1 MRTVRPRVFMAILAV
16 LMLFL
21 ASCAQI
27 PRSGPVGKSKDESAG
42 NANAPVFFP
51 AAPRPG
57 STPEAIIEDFYMA
70 GSGYEDDYPVARQYL
85 TQAQSVTWKPDAR
98 AIVFRQAKV
107 VKTAVENDFVY
118 ELDLAYSVDADGIA
132 TQFPPG
138 TKESIPVSV
147 EQVDGQWRIS
157 KVPDGTAIPEETFKV
172 IYGAFPIYFYDPTF
186 TYAVPDFRWF
196 IKKKTVKSMTSALLA
211 GPAPYLRGAVVSAF
225 PAGIKLARES
235 VPVVSGAAQ
244 VDLSAKE
251 LIDASAED
259 RQRMQN
265 QLALTFRS
273 QPDVINVE
281 LRADQDLVRV
291 DDNGSVLPPVLD
303 KNVPAHEIAVSNGDL
318 ARYENNRVSPLPD
331 MQSVAALGPRLP
343 AESPV
348 SQTVAFLNGDRTT
361 LYSMEPG
368 QPARLLT
375 TRSTLTRPS
384 FSPRD
389 WVWTA
394 GPGAS
399 GATEVVAFQPTK
411 VAPGAAVPS
420 VTLTPPWLSGRTVT
434 EFRISREGTRA
445 LVISKANGKS
455 AVQITGI
462 VRNPDG
468 APKDLTTPITL
479 LSSTS
484 PDQGTWVDGST
495 VAVMAPSATTAVV
508 PELLSLASGDPQ
520 ELPPW
525 DGLTSLSAGN
535 GPDQIFGQSQA
546 GIFQRVGNGWELQL
560 KGPTEPA
567 FPG

>member
-1 MRTVRPRVFMAILAV
+1 MAILAV

-479 LSSTS
+479 LSNTS

-495 VAVMAPSATTAVV
+495 VAVMAASATTAVV

>member
-1 MRTVRPRVFMAILAV
+1 MAILAV

-132 TQFPPG
+132 TQFPSG

-479 LSSTS
+479 LSNTS

-495 VAVMAPSATTAVV
+495 VAVMAASATTAVV